1 MKVLTCTGGAVVGDV
16 LFDCWKQNI
25 VFQMGKNGKNEQNSL
40 PIYRENALPTVIP
53 LSGSN
58 GKGNNRYSFKCD
70 RTVKIISLFSN
81 QLIELRSNWKKTSSD
96 GLFPKSLLLFRIEN
110 QEYRHNW
117 SIDIIIVIRYVTS
130 LIVLCERKAFESI
143 GIHLAFVVQYQKNE
157 MTNFWASFN
166 DVKKTCCTNQ
176 ILSHGINLAWWS
188 TVLSNENKICMCNH
202 YDDYKENITCSNTV
216 SSCKHTCTR

>member
-130 LIVLCERKAFESI
+130 LIVLCERETFESI
-143 GIHLAFVVQYQKNE
+143 GIHCAVSEKWNDQFLSFIQRCEENLLYQSDTKSWHKSSLMINRVVQWE
-157 MTNFWASFN
+157 
-166 DVKKTCCTNQ
+166 
-176 ILSHGINLAWWS
+176 
-188 TVLSNENKICMCNH
+188 
-202 YDDYKENITCSNTV
+202 
-216 SSCKHTCTR
+216 